1 MHTLSMAQHHAV
13 LSKDAK
19 LGMGLQDAND
29 PQEQAKREFELNRG
43 HAVDTLLADYP
54 TIFSRPIDFS
64 IFHQKIKL
72 QDSQG
77 FHVDGLRSYKA
88 FFRIVPTLFNVCF
101 SRCETSAVLMDK
113 YGLDKGR
120 IKIRWRIDLFPRFS
134 GLSSSEIFGFVDANG
149 DGVISSSEFLESQSR
164 IIRQSSTPKVDPFV
178 VEGISVYELDAKAD
192 ITEHRIEVTNPSSAA
207 PLAVLRELLPVRRS
221 YVTAPNAFSSAAPA
235 LAAPSF
241 APPSFLAA
249 EGKTGGSVAE
259 RGGAEGGPLAAM
271 RKELG
276 KNLPKTCKNDYD
288 CNPGGYNW
296 PLRCVDVVVA
306 KICIDPDDWKGGGLG
321 ALNVQPQ
328 DLATEPIPVRVE
340 DGWIR

>member
-1 MHTLSMAQHHAV
+1 MAQHHAV

-43 HAVDTLLADYP
+43 HAVYNFLPSDRLLDLPSEDQAAGLAGVP
-54 TIFSRPIDFS
+54 CGWVAVV
-64 IFHQKIKL
+64 QGVL
-72 QDSQG
+72 QD
-77 FHVDGLRSYKA
+77 RSDA
-88 FFRIVPTLFNVCF
+88 VQRVLLPM
-101 SRCETSAVLMDK
+101 ETSAVLMDK

-288 CNPGGYNW
+288 CNPG
-296 PLRCVDVVVA
+296 VVQLAAAVRRRGGGE
-306 KICIDPDDWKGGGLG
+306 DLHRPDDWKGGGLG